1 MSPEV
6 LFSKNHSFSVD
17 FYALGIISYEL
28 MLGDRQYQSITRI
41 ELREEIL
48 KKQALIKNINLKKR
62 KFNLDINIFPEDE
75 FSKFLFT
82 KINVIVDDCGTK
94 RADLL
99 NPEMKFIGINSIFIG
114 KLFAIILF

>member
-28 MLGDRQYQSITRI
+28 MWGDRQYQSITRI

-48 KKQALIKNINLKKR
+48 KKQALIKYINLKKE
-62 KFNLDINIFPEDE
+62 NLIDFDINIFPEDE

-82 KINVIVDDCGTK
+82 KINVIVDDCGTNKSGRK

-99 NPEMKFIGINSIFIG
+99 NPEMKFIGINY
-114 KLFAIILF
+114 